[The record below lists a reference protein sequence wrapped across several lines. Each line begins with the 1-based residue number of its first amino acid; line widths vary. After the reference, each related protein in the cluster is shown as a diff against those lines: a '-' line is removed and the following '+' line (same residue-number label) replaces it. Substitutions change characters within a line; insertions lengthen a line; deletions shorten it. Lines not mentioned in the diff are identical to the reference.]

1 MDKIRLEFSSMFEF
15 NLFLEFVKIDEIK
28 KAYEVTK
35 DDDTFNVYLKFLKMV
50 EKPKIIKY
58 SSKKSKAA
66 ATATEARIEKVKE
79 KINNAI
85 NLLKL
90 EGKKLNFH
98 NIAKTAGVA
107 YLTVRKY
114 LTKEDLEKLNS

>member
-1 MDKIRLEFSSMFEF
+1 MDKIRLEFDSKFEF

-35 DDDTFNVYLKFLKMV
+35 DEEFNVYLKFLKML

-85 NLLKL
+85 NILKL

>member
-1 MDKIRLEFSSMFEF
+1 MDKIRLEFDSKFEF

-35 DDDTFNVYLKFLKMV
+35 DEEFNVYLKFLKML

-66 ATATEARIEKVKE
+66 AAATEARIEKVKE

-85 NLLKL
+85 NILKL

-98 NIAKTAGVA
+98 NIAKTANVA

-114 LTKEDLEKLNS
+114 LTKEDLEKLNL

>member
-1 MDKIRLEFSSMFEF
+1 MDKIRLEFENRLEYS
-15 NLFLEFVKIDEIK
+15 LFLEFVKIDKIK
-28 KAYEVTK
+28 EAYEVTK
-35 DDDTFNVYLKFLKMV
+35 DEEFNVYLKFLKMLENPNV
-50 EKPKIIKY
+50 IKY
-58 SSKKSKAA
+58 SPKKIKAA

-85 NLLKL
+85 NILKL

>member
-1 MDKIRLEFSSMFEF
+1 MDKIRLEFENRLEYS
-15 NLFLEFVKIDEIK
+15 LFLEFVKIDKIK

-35 DDDTFNVYLKFLKMV
+35 DEEFNVYLKFLKML

-85 NLLKL
+85 NILKL

-98 NIAKTAGVA
+98 NIAKTANVA

-114 LTKEDLEKLNS
+114 LTKEDLEKLNL